1 MIILDTCILRGCG
14 LGSSSADLLRTI
26 RGSGIQRVAVPWV
39 VMEELAAQHAVKYE
53 KQYESAAAVLE
64 SLRKLTPWSGVPE
77 LGECDL
83 DRVREHWRRE
93 YGSIVDVI
101 PTSEEALRE
110 AAFREANGLAP
121 SKIAS
126 SGSKSVKTGYRDV
139 AIWMSAIEYGRQHP
153 QETVYFVSSNTEDFG
168 DGTSYRHPMSNDVV
182 GLGSRFVH
190 LTSLDQVVSRFTHP
204 AEVDDQRV
212 QAALARSTSL
222 IAKAA
227 FEDDDMAKSL
237 RSGGFECILARRHLL
252 SAEELAGRALA
263 WVRPPD
269 GVEVGTLRDVNV
281 YRIGNREWFIATVR
295 WHLAGPAVLEPG
307 EDFVRWR
314 SHDETATIGCS
325 WETRVLCTLDEED
338 SRLVVLRSSAPQA
351 LSPEEFGR
359 LSADDTMTVD
369 SIQYALERV
378 LHAGVRENSPQGIQW
393 QMLVPKQGASYLESL
408 LAEARQQYRTGRP
421 SLVWEQQG

>member
-1 MIILDTCILRGCG
+1 MRGCG

-26 RGSGIQRVAVPWV
+26 RGSGIERVAVPSV
-39 VMEELAAQHAVKYE
+39 AMEELAAQHAVKYD
-53 KQYESAAAVLE
+53 KQYESAAAALE

-93 YGSIVDVI
+93 YGSIVEVI
-101 PTSEEALRE
+101 PTSEGALRE

-139 AIWMSAIEYGRQHP
+139 AIWMSAIEYARQHP

-168 DGTSYRHPMSNDVV
+168 DGTSYRHPMSNDVE
-182 GLGSRFVH
+182 GLGGRFVH
-190 LTSLDQVVSRFTHP
+190 LTSLDQVVARFTQP
-204 AEVDDQRV
+204 AEVDDQQV

-222 IAKAA
+222 VAEAA
-227 FEDDDMAKSL
+227 FADDDMNKSL
-237 RSGGFECILARRHLL
+237 RSGGFECTLSSRHLL
-252 SAEELAGRALA
+252 GEDELAGRALA

-269 GVEVGTLRDVNV
+269 GVRVGPLRDVHV
-281 YRIGNREWFIATVR
+281 YRIGDREWSIATVR

-307 EDFVRWR
+307 QDFVQWR
-314 SHDETATIGCS
+314 SHNETATIGCS
-325 WETRVLCTLDEED
+325 WETRVLCTLDEDD
-338 SRLVVLRSSAPQA
+338 SRLVFLRSSSPRA
-351 LSPEEFGR
+351 LSPEEFEQ

-369 SIQYALERV
+369 SIQRALERV
-378 LHAGVRENSPQGIQW
+378 LYAGARESSPQGIQW
-393 QMLVPKQGASYLESL
+393 QMLVPKQGTSYLESL

-421 SLVWEQQG
+421 WLVWSSTDSSR